1 MDAEGGAVVGAEE
14 GVVVKAAAIVS
25 LCAAGV
31 GVAMSSRFSACII
44 LYLKL
49 LRAKSVFSPANIVG
63 PDVVRL
69 ISCAK
74 RLLMV

>member
-1 MDAEGGAVVGAEE
+1 MDAGGGAVVGAEE

-44 LYLKL
+44 
-49 LRAKSVFSPANIVG
+49 
-63 PDVVRL
+63 
-69 ISCAK
+69 
-74 RLLMV
+74 